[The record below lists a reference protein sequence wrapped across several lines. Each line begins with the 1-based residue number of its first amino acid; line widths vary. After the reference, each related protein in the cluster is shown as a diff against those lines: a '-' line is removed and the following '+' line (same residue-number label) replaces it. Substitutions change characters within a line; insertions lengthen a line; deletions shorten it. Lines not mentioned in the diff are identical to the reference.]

1 MIDSKQMPTRLQI
14 KSILERH
21 GISVYA
27 LQKKTEEQGR
37 RISYQALHAL
47 VNNPEPDSIRLN
59 TLDATL
65 LALRSLTGE
74 DLTICDLLE
83 YQEG

>member
-1 MIDSKQMPTRLQI
+1 MPTRLKI

-21 GISVYA
+21 SVSIYA

-47 VNNPEPDSIRLN
+47 VNNPEPHSIRLN
-59 TLDATL
+59 TLDAVL
-65 LALRSLTGE
+65 LALRDLTNE
-74 DLTICDLLE
+74 KLTICDLLE
-83 YQEG
+83 YER